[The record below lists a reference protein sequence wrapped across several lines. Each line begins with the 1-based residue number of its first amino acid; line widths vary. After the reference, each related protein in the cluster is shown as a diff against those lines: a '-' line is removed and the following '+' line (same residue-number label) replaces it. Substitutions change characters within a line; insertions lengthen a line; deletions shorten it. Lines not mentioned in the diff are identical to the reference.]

1 MTIVNHNL
9 DINKYSLDEL
19 LGLFNLSYKID
30 FESMKNAKKKV
41 LSVHPDKSRLP
52 PEYFIFYKQAYEVVF
67 RFYQE
72 QNRQNQTVPN
82 QPVKYEPVNI
92 TDKRLEKQMKTTIN
106 GMKDGE
112 FNNSFNE
119 LFEKNMVKKPDETRN
134 EWFKK
139 DEPVFQVNETV
150 SSKNIGQVFQTI
162 RDNSISTMTKYRGVE
177 TINSNFGTGFYE
189 DENDN
194 SDDYVSCDPF
204 SKLKFEDLRKVHKDQ
219 TILPISER
227 DFDKVKKYNSV
238 DQLNQERGSQSLTPL
253 EKTQAEKMLQDNK
266 LQYEQDLM
274 KKKFQSN
281 LRTMEYEEKN
291 KAILGNFLRLKQ

>member
-1 MTIVNHNL
+1 MSSVSHNL
-9 DINKYSLDEL
+9 DINNYSLDEL

-52 PEYFIFYKQAYEVVF
+52 PEYFIFYKKAYEVVF

-72 QNRQNQTVPN
+72 QNRQNQAIPTE
-82 QPVKYEPVNI
+82 PVKYEPVNE
-92 TDKRLEKQMKTTIN
+92 TNKQLEKQMKTAIN
-106 GMKDGE
+106 GMKEGE

-119 LFEKNMVKKPDETRN
+119 LFEKNMVTKPDETRN
-134 EWFKK
+134 EWFIQ
-139 DEPVFQVNETV
+139 DEPVFQINETA

-162 RDNSISTMTKYRGVE
+162 RDNNISTMTKYRGVE
-177 TINSNFGTGFYE
+177 TINSNFGTGFYD
-189 DENDN
+189 DEKEN
-194 SDDYVSCDPF
+194 SDEYVSCDPF
-204 SKLKFEDLRKVHKDQ
+204 SKLKFDDLRKVHKDQ
-219 TILPISER
+219 TILPVSER
-227 DFDKVKKYNSV
+227 DFDKMKKYDSV

-253 EKTQAEKMLQDNK
+253 EKAQAEQILEQRK

-291 KAILGNFLRLKQ
+291 REIMGNFLRIKQ

>member
-1 MTIVNHNL
+1 MSVVNHNL

-19 LGLFNLSYKID
+19 LGLFDLSYKID
-30 FESMKNAKKKV
+30 FESMKNAKKRV
-41 LSVHPDKSRLP
+41 LYVHPDKSRLP

-72 QNRQNQTVPN
+72 QNRQNQKVPTE
-82 QPVKYEPVNI
+82 PVKYESVNI
-92 TDKRLEKQMKTTIN
+92 TDKRLEKQMKNTIN
-106 GMKDGE
+106 GMKDDE

-119 LFEKNMVKKPDETRN
+119 LFEKNMVKKPNETRN

-162 RDNSISTMTKYRGVE
+162 KDNNISTMTKYRGVE
-177 TINSNFGTGFYE
+177 TINSNFGTRFYE

-194 SDDYVSCDPF
+194 SDEYVSCDPF

-219 TILPISER
+219 TILPVSER
-227 DFDKVKKYNSV
+227 DYDKVKKYNSV
-238 DQLNQERGSQSLTPL
+238 DQLNQERGSQPL
-253 EKTQAEKMLQDNK
+253 NPLDKTQAEKMLQDNK

-291 KAILGNFLRLKQ
+291 KAVLGNFLRLKQ